1 MKKKSLYII
10 LSLFILAIIIM
21 KTILVDDIWPID
33 KNIPSQDKREDIL
46 AFEEVEIEPPIE
58 EEPIITDIDILAVGD
73 IMFHM
78 PQIKSADI
86 GQGVFDFNPMFNYVR
101 DYIQAA
107 DISIGNYETVT
118 NDSREY
124 SGFPRF
130 NSPPETIMALKETG
144 FDILSTANNHS
155 LDQGKAGIISTIEA
169 INRQGIKHIG
179 TNLDKNTKPL
189 VVEKEGIKIGF
200 LSYTF
205 GLNGL
210 DSLLSSEELD
220 YMVNL
225 IDEEKIQNDIQILK
239 SEDVDLIVSYI
250 HWGHEYHHQPSK
262 EQMDLGRDM
271 VDWGINI
278 VFGSH
283 PHLAQKSELISIG
296 DKDNLIVYSMGNF
309 ISNQRETTMGNPYT
323 EDGVMVKVN
332 IEKDFDLNKTRIK
345 QVEYIPTWVY
355 RYNEAGK
362 YSYKILATEEIV
374 NGKLDIEI
382 DANTR
387 NRIEESYSHINRVYS
402 EDKNS
407 Q

>member
-169 INRQGIKHIG
+169 INSQGIKHIG

-250 HWGHEYHHQPSK
+250 HWGHEYHDQPSK

-332 IEKDFDLNKTRIK
+332 IEKDFDLNETRIK

-402 EDKNS
+402 EGENS